1 MRLALLCSS
10 LLIAAS
16 AHAQDIDALT
26 KDTREKAL
34 PVLPKVVK
42 MMQDTV
48 AAEGVAGAIPICKD
62 KAPAL
67 LKQRAEELGWQ
78 MRRVSLKTRNPERG
92 TPDAW
97 ERKHLEA
104 FDQRAAAGEG
114 AAALEVGEVVTRADG
129 TQAFRYL
136 RAIPVGEVCL
146 GCHGDADKIGAELK
160 AELAKS
166 YPQDRATGYRQGQ
179 IRGAMTVERPL

>member
-114 AAALEVGEVVTRADG
+114 AAALEVLRLEEQVT
-129 TQAFRYL
+129 
-136 RAIPVGEVCL
+136 
-146 GCHGDADKIGAELK
+146 
-160 AELAKS
+160 
-166 YPQDRATGYRQGQ
+166 TGHR
-179 IRGAMTVERPL
+179 VERPAGEDGGGVDAAADPGRGGQRSLRALA